1 MCARQI
7 SGTCA
12 MVPARCVVSCCIVP
26 SRCRATDGQS
36 CAWNA
41 HRSRNV
47 ATRRDAM
54 RRIGKRACLP
64 ADDRLRSSLP
74 ETRLAACGFA
84 LPLFASLLFSARE
97 VLVPLYFEAAR
108 HRSAG
113 RLCNPS
119 CPSRPRH
126 AEVVAFSPQ
135 VHIYRVSPK
144 YEGNKKYLSLF
155 LIWR

>member
-1 MCARQI
+1 
-7 SGTCA
+7 
-12 MVPARCVVSCCIVP
+12 
-26 SRCRATDGQS
+26 
-36 CAWNA
+36 
-41 HRSRNV
+41 
-47 ATRRDAM
+47 M

-64 ADDRLRSSLP
+64 ADDRLRSLLP

-144 YEGNKKYLSLF
+144 YEGNKKYLSDVIGSAGAMAELD
-155 LIWR
+155 IDKRNS